1 LDNLAYIETYF
12 SGELSEEKIREFE
25 RKIIAEPDFAEQVS
39 FYLTSKQ
46 LAAAELKVERERF
59 REVYEKYKLGN
70 KGSGNQQSI
79 VRKLW
84 RWAAAAAVLAGIIFG
99 INIWFKP
106 ISPAKLADKFI
117 KENFQTLPIKMSAR
131 EDSLQIAIQLYN
143 EGKLAEAQRRFE
155 SLAQTDTSF
164 GEAKKYAG
172 IVSLRLEQYDK
183 AIDHFSQMEKAHLYA
198 NPGKFYQA
206 LTLLKRNLPGDREKA
221 KQLLQQVVEND
232 LEGKEQAMQWL
243 RKW

>member
-1 LDNLAYIETYF
+1 MDNLEYIETYF
-12 SGELSEEKIREFE
+12 NGELSEENKKEFE
-25 RKIIAEPDFAEQVS
+25 RKIIVETDFAEQVS

-46 LAAAELKVERERF
+46 VAGGELKVERERF
-59 REVYEKYKLGN
+59 REVYEKFKLDTRNN
-70 KGSGNQQSI
+70 KDQLSI

-84 RWAAAAAVLAGIIFG
+84 PWAAAVAVLAGIIFG
-99 INIWFKP
+99 FNIWLKP
-106 ISPAKLADKFI
+106 ISQVKLADKFI
-117 KENFQTLPIKMSAR
+117 KENFQTLPVKMNAR
-131 EDSLQIAIQLYN
+131 EDSLQMAIQLYN
-143 EGKLAEAQRRFE
+143 KSKLSEALMRFE

-183 AIDHFSQMEKAHLYA
+183 AIDFFSQVEKAHLYA

-232 LEGKEQAMQWL
+232 LEGKEQATQWL
-243 RKW
+243 KNW